1 MSAASQDDLRSDP
14 DLPEGIRYDPDLA
27 VHEPVPVPSEPLAP
41 SRRRAP
47 LLFLPIG
54 LLALSLLIYALFGL
68 IAHEGKRSSD
78 YLDEVRLQRATGW
91 QAAFELSRL
100 LPIEDPRR
108 RDDRFAPQLI
118 SLLEASRGE
127 DPRVRRYLTLC
138 LGEIKDPRSLEA
150 LEGALTDEDLQT
162 RIYAA
167 WGLGALQDARA
178 VPALLPLLD
187 SDEADLRK
195 IGAYALGAL
204 HAPQAIGR
212 LRELLNDPVE
222 DVAWNAALALARQQ
236 DAAGLPTL
244 ARMLD
249 RAYLDG
255 VRRPDEAGR
264 PRPLG
269 ADQKE
274 EAILNA
280 VRSLAGLGDKQ
291 HLATLRSLRD
301 SDPSLL
307 VRQAAREALEALER

>member
-14 DLPEGIRYDPDLA
+14 DLPEGIRYDQDLA
-27 VHEPVPVPSEPLAP
+27 VHDPVPVPSEPLAP

-54 LLALSLLIYALFGL
+54 LVALSLLIYALFGL
-68 IAHEGKRSSD
+68 IPHEGTRSSD

-118 SLLEASRGE
+118 SLFEASRGE
-127 DPRVRRYLTLC
+127 DPRVRRYLALC

-162 RIYAA
+162 RIYVA
-167 WGLGALQDARA
+167 WGLGALHDARA

-255 VRRPDEAGR
+255 IRRPDEAGR

-269 ADQKE
+269 ADQE
-274 EAILNA
+274 EAVLLDT
-280 VRSLAGLGDKQ
+280 VRAPPRLGDNTQ
-291 HLATLRSLRD
+291 LATPRRPLPSDAVVLVS
-301 SDPSLL
+301 SDP
-307 VRQAAREALEALER
+307 